1 MQNLK
6 GKKIYVGLSGGVD
19 SSVAAALLLEAGAL
33 VTGVFIKGWYPEF
46 LKCDWKEE
54 RRDAM
59 RVAAHLGIPFLTCDA
74 EEAYKKNVIDYM
86 ISEYK
91 AGRTPN
97 PDVMCNKY
105 VKFGT
110 FFDFAMERGAD
121 FVATGHYARSA
132 RIKNEKLTQNNE
144 RSDYVLCHPR
154 ECGDPGSDSD
164 AQLLKGEDG
173 NKDQSYFLWAVSKDQ
188 LEKTLFPIGEIDKSE
203 VRKIA
208 RKYKL
213 FTGEK
218 KDSQGLCF
226 LGKVDLDEFLSH
238 YIPKNKGDVLNKDG
252 EVIGHHDGV
261 HLYTLGE
268 RHGFT
273 VTKKGIEDKPNYIVA
288 KDIEKNTLTVS
299 DSIIEIQ
306 KTSCSGVILREVNWI
321 IKPELNKEYMCRVRY
336 RQPLFRCSVHREA
349 KPHDVEGC
357 IVNFVNKQ
365 DFVSTGQSLVLYDG
379 DICLGGGIIEGRI

>member
-1 MQNLK
+1 MLSQVK
-6 GKKIYVGLSGGVD
+6 HKKVFVGLSGGVD
-19 SSVAAALLLEAGAL
+19 SSVAAALLLEQGAD
-33 VTGVFIKGWYPEF
+33 VTGVFIKGWYPDF

-74 EEAYKKNVIDYM
+74 EESYKKNVIDYM

-110 FFDFAMERGAD
+110 FFDFAMSHGAD
-121 FVATGHYARSA
+121 YVATGHYARVA
-132 RIKNEKLTQNNE
+132 HNTKNITHNI
-144 RSDYVLCHPR
+144 
-154 ECGDPGSDSD
+154 DSEI
-164 AQLLKGEDG
+164 LLMKGEDG

-188 LEKTLFPIGEIDKSE
+188 LEKTLFPIGGIDKPD

-208 RKYKL
+208 KKYKL

-226 LGKVDLDEFLSH
+226 LGKVDLDDFLSH
-238 YIPKNKGDVLNKDG
+238 TIPKNKGNVLNTHG
-252 EVIGHHDGV
+252 EVIGEHDGV

-268 RHGFT
+268 RHGFIIN
-273 VTKKGIEDKPNYIVA
+273 KKNTDTGPFYIIS

-299 DSIIEIQ
+299 DSNAEIKESAIKGVYLSII
-306 KTSCSGVILREVNWI
+306 NWI
-321 IKPELNKEYMCRVRY
+321 VKPTVSEKYLCRFRY
-336 RQPLFRCSVHREA
+336 RQLLLECTVEVESGIYRVDF
-349 KPHDVEGC
+349 KDVQ
-357 IVNFVNKQ
+357 NFVT
-365 DFVSTGQSLVLYDG
+365 VGQSLVLYDG
-379 DICLGGGIIEGRI
+379 DVCMGGGIIESVL

>member
-1 MQNLK
+1 VSKQNLK
-6 GKKIYVGLSGGVD
+6 NKKIYIGLSGGVD
-19 SSVAAALLLEAGAL
+19 SSVAAALLIEAGAD
-33 VTGVFIKGWYPEF
+33 VTGVFIKGWYPDF

-74 EEAYKKNVIDYM
+74 EESYKKNVIDYM

-110 FFDFAMERGAD
+110 FFDFAIKRGAD
-121 FVATGHYARSA
+121 YVATGHYSR
-132 RIKNEKLTQNNE
+132 
-144 RSDYVLCHPR
+144 VFCHSR
-154 ECGDPGSDSD
+154 EGGNPCLNLDV
-164 AQLLKGEDG
+164 QLLKGEDG
-173 NKDQSYFLWAVSKDQ
+173 NKDQSYFLWAVFKEQ

-208 RKYKL
+208 KKYKL

-238 YIPKNKGDVLNKDG
+238 TIPKKEGSVLNIEG
-252 EVIGHHDGV
+252 QIIGVHDGV

-273 VTKKGIEDKPNYIVA
+273 IDKKDTDTGPFYIVF
-288 KDIEKNTLTVS
+288 KDIDKNTLTVS
-299 DSIIEIQ
+299 DSKVEIQ
-306 KTSCSGVILREVNWI
+306 NSSSHGVILRDVNWI
-321 IKPELNKEYMCRVRY
+321 VKPELGKEYMCRFRY
-336 RQPLFRCSVHREA
+336 RQPLFRCSINLEA
-349 KPHDVEGC
+349 KPHDAEGC
-357 IVNFVNKQ
+357 IVNFIDKQ
-365 DFVSTGQSLVLYDG
+365 DFVSVGQSLVIYDR
-379 DICLGGGIIEGRI
+379 DVCLGGGIIDAVL

>member
-1 MQNLK
+1 MRQQSLK
-6 GKKIYVGLSGGVD
+6 NKRIFVGLSGGVD
-19 SSVAAALLLEAGAL
+19 SSVATCLLLEAGAD
-33 VTGVFIKGWYPEF
+33 VTGVFIKGWYPDF

-74 EEAYKKNVIDYM
+74 EESYKKNVIDYM

-105 VKFGT
+105 VKFGS
-110 FFDFAMERGAD
+110 FFDFAMEHGAD
-121 FVATGHYARSA
+121 FVATGHYAR
-132 RIKNEKLTQNNE
+132 TQTV
-144 RSDYVLCHPR
+144 RRLDA
-154 ECGDPGSDSD
+154 DSRG
-164 AQLLKGEDG
+164 QNPETRLMKGGDG
-173 NKDQSYFLWAVSKDQ
+173 NKDQSYFLWAVPKEQ
-188 LEKTLFPIGEIDKSE
+188 LEKTIFPIGEIDKSE

-213 FTGEK
+213 FTSEK

-238 YIPKNKGDVLNKDG
+238 SIPKKEGEVLNKEG
-252 EVIGHHDGV
+252 EEIGVHDGV

-273 VTKKGIEDKPNYIVA
+273 ITKKSTDDGPYYIVS
-288 KDIEKNTLTVS
+288 KDIDKNTITVS
-299 DSIIEIQ
+299 DSVSEIQ
-306 KTSCSGVILREVNWI
+306 KSARFGATLREVNWTAV
-321 IKPELNKEYMCRVRY
+321 PEIGKEYMCRVRY
-336 RQPLFRCSVHREA
+336 RQPLFRCIV
-349 KPHDVEGC
+349 KNDGKYFVEF
-357 IVNFVNKQ
+357 IDKQ
-365 DFVSTGQSLVLYDG
+365 DFVPEGQSLVIYDG
-379 DICLGGGIIEGRI
+379 DVCLGGGIIESVV

>member
-1 MQNLK
+1 MTKQNLK
-6 GKKIYVGLSGGVD
+6 NKKIYIGLSGGVD
-19 SSVAAALLLEAGAL
+19 SSVAAALLIEAGAD
-33 VTGVFIKGWYPEF
+33 VTGVFIKGWYPDF

-74 EEAYKKNVIDYM
+74 EESYKKNVIDYM

-110 FFDFAMERGAD
+110 FFDFAIKRGAD
-121 FVATGHYARSA
+121 FVATGHYARVA
-132 RIKNEKLTQNNE
+132 RIKNVKIKTKNL
-144 RSDYVLCHPR
+144 
-154 ECGDPGSDSD
+154 DSEI
-164 AQLLKGEDG
+164 QLLKGEDA
-173 NKDQSYFLWAVSKDQ
+173 NKDQSYFLWAVSKEQ
-188 LEKTLFPIGEIDKSE
+188 LEKTLFPIGEIDKPE

-208 RKYKL
+208 KKYKL

-238 YIPKNKGDVLNKDG
+238 TIPKKEGYVLNIDG
-252 EVIGHHDGV
+252 EIIGVHDGV

-273 VTKKGIEDKPNYIVA
+273 INKKDTDTGPFYIVS
-288 KDIEKNTLTVS
+288 KDIEKNIITVS
-299 DSIIEIQ
+299 DSKIEIQ
-306 KTSCSGVILREVNWI
+306 KSACSGVILKDINWI
-321 IKPELNKEYMCRVRY
+321 VKPKIGKEYLCRVRY
-336 RQPLFRCSVHREA
+336 RQPLFGCFVQRNSSLRFNLEVKPQGNDGYIYEVHF
-349 KPHDVEGC
+349 KD
-357 IVNFVNKQ
+357 KQ
-365 DFVSTGQSLVLYDG
+365 DFVSVGQSLVIYDG
-379 DICLGGGIIEGRI
+379 DVCLGGGIIELVI